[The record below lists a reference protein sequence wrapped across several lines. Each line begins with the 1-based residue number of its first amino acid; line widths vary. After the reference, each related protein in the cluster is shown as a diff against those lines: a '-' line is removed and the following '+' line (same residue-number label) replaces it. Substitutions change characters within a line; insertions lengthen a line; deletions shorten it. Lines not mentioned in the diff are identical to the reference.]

1 MCVDEKEDK
10 CDLIEIGELKKMVS
24 KQAALITETT
34 ENAIHSIENQTDTM
48 VNESRQL
55 QAKIIQD
62 IRSKEAQ
69 LIENLNEN
77 PRKLCD
83 TTLEINLRVTQAHFQ
98 LFCDRYLI
106 SAGRQ

>member
-1 MCVDEKEDK
+1 MCVDEKEGK

-24 KQAALITETT
+24 KQADLITETAK
-34 ENAIHSIENQTDTM
+34 NAIQSIENQTDKM
-48 VNESRQL
+48 VDESRQL
-55 QAKIIQD
+55 QAKIIED

-83 TTLEINLRVTQAHFQ
+83 TTHEVNLRVTQAHFQ
-98 LFCDRYLI
+98 LF
-106 SAGRQ
+106 